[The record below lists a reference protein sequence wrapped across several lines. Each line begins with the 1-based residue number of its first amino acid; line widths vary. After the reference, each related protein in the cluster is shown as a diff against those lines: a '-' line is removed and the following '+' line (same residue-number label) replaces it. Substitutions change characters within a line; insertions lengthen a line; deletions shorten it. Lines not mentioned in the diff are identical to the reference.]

1 MKNKKVVLL
10 TGASSGIGLGIL
22 KKLSKEGYT
31 VIGTYYKHQKRVEQ
45 IVNENP
51 EIELIY
57 TDFSQDYFDY
67 QGLIN
72 HIIEKFGNLHAVIH
86 SAAEVKSIALHEI
99 QHDDFDRIIKINLK
113 APFFLSKLAIEA
125 SENGKIN
132 LESIVMISSIS
143 EKYAWPGLAC
153 YEMSK
158 AALSMA
164 TRSLA
169 FHAAKQRVRVNAIAP
184 GAIEVERSKQDPKW
198 DKLFIDRLI
207 PMQHVGDVSEV
218 ADVVTFFLSDESR
231 YITGQII
238 YVDGGLSLRV

>member
-1 MKNKKVVLL
+1 MKKKVVLL

-22 KKLSKEGYT
+22 EKLSKQGCYL
-31 VIGTYYKHQKRVEQ
+31 ILGTYYNHQERAEP
-45 IVNENP
+45 IANGNP
-51 EIELIY
+51 GIELIRA
-57 TDFSQDYFDY
+57 DFSQEDFDY
-67 QGLIN
+67 PRLIE
-72 HIIEKFGNLHAVIH
+72 HAIEKFGNLHAIIH
-86 SAAEVKSIALHEI
+86 SAAEVKPIALHET
-99 QHDDFDRIIKINLK
+99 QSNDFDRIIKINLK

-125 SENGKIN
+125 AEKGRIN

-169 FHAAKQRVRVNAIAP
+169 FHAAKQRIRINAVAP

-198 DKLFIDRLI
+198 DKAFIDRLI

-218 ADVVTFFLSDESR
+218 ADVVKFLLTDESR
-231 YITGQII
+231 YVTGQII
-238 YVDGGLSLRV
+238 YVDGGLSLRL

>member
-1 MKNKKVVLL
+1 MNKKVVLL

-22 KKLSKEGYT
+22 EKLSKDDCYL
-31 VIGTYYKHQKRVEQ
+31 ILGTYYNHQERAVH
-45 IVNENP
+45 IANENP
-51 EIELIY
+51 AIELLHA
-57 TDFSQDYFDY
+57 DFSQDNFDY
-67 QGLIN
+67 SKLIDRA
-72 HIIEKFGNLHAVIH
+72 IEKYGNLHAIIH
-86 SAAEVKSIALHEI
+86 SAAEVKPIALHET
-99 QHDDFDRIIKINLK
+99 QSNDFDRIIKINLK

-125 SENGKIN
+125 AEKERIN

-169 FHAAKQRVRVNAIAP
+169 FHATKQCIRINAVAP

-198 DKLFIDRLI
+198 DKAFVDRLI

-218 ADVVTFFLSDESR
+218 ADVVKFLLTDESR
-231 YITGQII
+231 YVTGQII
-238 YVDGGLSLRV
+238 YVDGGLSLRL